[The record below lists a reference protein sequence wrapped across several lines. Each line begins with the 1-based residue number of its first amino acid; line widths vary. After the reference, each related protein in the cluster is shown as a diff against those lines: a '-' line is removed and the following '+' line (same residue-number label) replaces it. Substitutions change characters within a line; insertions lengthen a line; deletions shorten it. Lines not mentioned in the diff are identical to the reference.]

1 MELQKIVK
9 SQVDR
14 ARFGCKISTVIPG
27 YIRPGKAVRLPKID
41 RKGMPWRSG
50 QWLIETTQ
58 RNWLVDYDM
67 HSNGKARAV

>member
-27 YIRPGKAVRLPKID
+27 YIRPGKAVRLPTEMSGIQ
-41 RKGMPWRSG
+41 RCNVFHTRS
-50 QWLIETTQ
+50 IEKVCHGAQ
-58 RNWLVDYDM
+58 D
-67 HSNGKARAV
+67 NG